1 MKLKMVDFW
10 GGCHI
15 YIYVMA
21 EQKIQKTTTTPT
33 PPMRHRLPP
42 THLFDASPV
51 CRCQAH
57 RSVHHRNVALDAH
70 RAEERLARGLQHVED
85 VVGGPESEGNAL
97 NEG

>member
-1 MKLKMVDFW
+1 M
-10 GGCHI
+10 G
-15 YIYVMA
+15 
-21 EQKIQKTTTTPT
+21 EQKIQKKKKTTPT